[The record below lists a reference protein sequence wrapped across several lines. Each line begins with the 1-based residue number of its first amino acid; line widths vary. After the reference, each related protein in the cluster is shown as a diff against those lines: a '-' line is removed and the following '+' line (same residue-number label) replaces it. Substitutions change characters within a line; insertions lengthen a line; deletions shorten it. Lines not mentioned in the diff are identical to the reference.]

1 MIYSFTSFSV
11 KFPERGSEWTGYR
24 TAEEAAR
31 TAGSD
36 GVVCS
41 RVWTAEVPA
50 WRVEALD
57 AEIAAGL
64 QVAQRVTA

>member
-41 RVWTAEVPA
+41 KTWTAEVPA
-50 WRVEALD
+50 WRVEGLE
-57 AEIAAGL
+57 AEIREGRSTA
-64 QVAQRVTA
+64 VRVTA